1 MAPDSSTD
9 RQFQAFD
16 RPLVARIA
24 VVVAAVSLATLG
36 RALLNPLLQDRFPLT
51 TFYPAIMV
59 SAWFGGFRPGAAA
72 TILSALIVDYFWL
85 EPIRSFRIARPGD
98 VVALVVFV
106 GIGGVISILN
116 ESLHQGRAREREARE
131 RAERGEAEHRRAQ
144 REAVLL
150 SEQVRAAQRHLS
162 EFVESVPGVMWV
174 AWGRPDSARQRIDFV
189 SGYVETLLGYT
200 VEEWLQTPNFW
211 LSIVHP
217 DDREHAARTAREA
230 FAARTSHV
238 NQFRWLAKGGAVI
251 WVESHSS
258 VICDEDGEPIGMRGV
273 TLDIATRK
281 ETEEALIRRTLDL
294 EAVEAKLRRSLEN
307 SIRLGTLAERLSQP
321 LDLADVGRSV
331 LDRAVEALGAK
342 AGIIRLL
349 SEDGTTLTLLDAVGF
364 SEEWTR
370 RSASLPVTANLP
382 TAEAVRT
389 GEPIF
394 LESRKERVARF
405 SGAGETISHS
415 YGAGASVP
423 ITFQGRAMGGLT
435 LLYRGDRTFS
445 DDDRRFILTLARL
458 CAQAIERSR
467 LFEAD
472 REAKQHAERANRLK
486 DEFLAIVS
494 HELRTPLNAV
504 LGWTDMLRGGILD
517 EPRRTRALDAVFSNA
532 QRQVQ
537 LIDDLLDVARI
548 MSGKLRLERVPV
560 DPQRVIREALE
571 VVQPA
576 AEAKRIQ
583 MTVDADPTVG
593 AILADPARLQ
603 QILWNLLSNAV
614 KFTPEQG
621 AVRVGL
627 RRDEAAVT
635 IVVSDSGPGIPD
647 DFLPSLF
654 EPFRQADASTT
665 RSHGGLGLG
674 LSIVKHL
681 VESHGGT
688 VSAARGENGAGSAFT
703 VRLPV
708 VPAGPI
714 AASPDR
720 ALQLSADENLA
731 T

>member
-1 MAPDSSTD
+1 MGAVTLST
-9 RQFQAFD
+9 
-16 RPLVARIA
+16 LARF
-24 VVVAAVSLATLG
+24 
-36 RALLNPLLQDRFPLT
+36 ALDPLLLSKFPLI

-59 SAWFGGFRPGAAA
+59 SSWFGGFWPGAASTVA
-72 TILSALIVDYFWL
+72 SAVLVGYFWL
-85 EPIRSFRIARPGD
+85 DPVWSFRISRPGD
-98 VVALVVFV
+98 AVALVVFV
-106 GIGGVISILN
+106 GIGAVISGLN
-116 ESLHQGRAREREARE
+116 ESLHRGRARERAARE
-131 RAERGEAEHRRAQ
+131 RAEHGEREHRRAQ
-144 REAVLL
+144 REAFVLAEEL
-150 SEQVRAAQRHLS
+150 RAAQQRLTD
-162 EFVESVPGVMWV
+162 FVESVPGVMWV
-174 AWGRPDSARQRIDFV
+174 AWGRPDTARQRIDFV
-189 SGYVETLLGYT
+189 SRYVETLLGYT

-217 DDREHAARTAREA
+217 DDREHAARSAREA
-230 FAARTSHV
+230 YTARAAQVS
-238 NQFRWLAKGGAVI
+238 QFRWLTKNGVAI
-251 WVESHSS
+251 WVESHSI
-258 VICDEDGEPIGMRGV
+258 VICDGDGEPIGMRGV

-294 EAVEAKLRRSLEN
+294 EAVETKLRRSLEN

-321 LDLADVGRSV
+321 LGLAEVARSV

-349 SEDGTTLTLLDAVGF
+349 SDDGTTLALLDAVGF
-364 SEEWTR
+364 SDEW
-370 RSASLPVTANLP
+370 AEHNGSLPLSTHLP
-382 TAEAVRT
+382 TAQAVRT
-389 GEPIF
+389 GEPVF
-394 LESRKERVARF
+394 LESRKERVERF
-405 SGAGETISHS
+405 SGRGEIIGHA

-423 ITFQGRAMGGLT
+423 LMFQGRAMGGLT
-435 LLYRGDRTFS
+435 LLYRGDRTFT

-467 LFEAD
+467 LFEAERD
-472 REAKQHAERANRLK
+472 AKQNAERANRLK
-486 DEFLAIVS
+486 DEFLAVVS

-504 LGWTDMLRGGILD
+504 LGWTDMLRNGILD
-517 EPRRTRALDAVFSNA
+517 DERRNRALEAIFSNA
-532 QRQVQ
+532 RRQVQ

-548 MSGKLRLERVPV
+548 MSGKLRLERVLV
-560 DPQRVIREALE
+560 DPHHVIREALE

-583 MTVDADPTVG
+583 LAVDADPGVG
-593 AILADPARLQ
+593 AILADPARLH

-614 KFTPEQG
+614 KFTPEHG

-627 RRDEAAVT
+627 RREDAAVT
-635 IVVSDSGPGIPD
+635 IVVTDSGPGIAD

-688 VSAARGENGAGSAFT
+688 VSAGRGDHGQGSAFT
-703 VRLPV
+703 VRLPI
-708 VPAGPI
+708 VPVAAPELAPGEAPPI
-714 AASPDR
+714 
-720 ALQLSADENLA
+720 QLSSERDLA